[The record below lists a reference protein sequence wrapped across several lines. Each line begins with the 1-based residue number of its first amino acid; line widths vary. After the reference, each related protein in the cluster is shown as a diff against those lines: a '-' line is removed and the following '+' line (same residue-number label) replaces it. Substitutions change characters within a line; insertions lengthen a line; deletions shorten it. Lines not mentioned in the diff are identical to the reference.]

1 MTVKYIKP
9 SKMNHPHELSDKDIE
24 RITAVLEG
32 KLAQKWISLEEMS
45 AFQDMLYD
53 RIAGE
58 TQTHLGSMVIQ

>member
-1 MTVKYIKP
+1 MAVKYIKP
-9 SKMNHPHELSDKDIE
+9 SRMNHPHQLSDKDIE
-24 RITAVLEG
+24 RISAVLEG
-32 KLAQKWISLEEMS
+32 ELGQEWVSLEEME